1 MEITQIS
8 GEYNIEP
15 YKKVASEV
23 FAFNDVVSKNSS
35 GYLTKA
41 TSATPRAEIIGLI
54 QRTVLSTDDDYAS
67 NTAVPVLVLEDNAN
81 EFDMPVEAGTPVQ
94 AMVGK
99 AFDLNSEDGIDLTK
113 SVKKHFRVSRVIS
126 STVVRG
132 RFLTSGEQ
140 ARLVTYKQT
149 VSVADFTDGGSTAG
163 TLSLG
168 CTIPAGAVYVQTL
181 LKNLVGF
188 AGDTTATI
196 VVGDG
201 TDVDRYSTGTPSVF
215 ATAPAGADLG
225 VPSGTKFH
233 SASKT
238 PIVTITGTADFTSI
252 VTNANGAVEI
262 TLMWY
267 EAD

>member
-15 YKKVASEV
+15 YKKVASEA
-23 FAFNDVVSKNSS
+23 FAFNDVVTKNSS

-41 TSATPRAEIIGLI
+41 TSATPRAEILGLI

-67 NTAVPVLVLEDNAN
+67 NTMCPVLLLEDNNN

-132 RFLTSGEQ
+132 RFLTSGDQ

-149 VSVADFTDGGSTAG
+149 VALADFVDGGGASGSLA
-163 TLSLG
+163 LG
-168 CTIPAGAVYVQTL
+168 CTIPAGAVFVQSMI
-181 LKNLVGF
+181 KNLTGF
-188 AGDTTATI
+188 IGDTTAVM
-196 VVGDG
+196 VVGDTG
-201 TDVDRYSTGTPSVF
+201 GDTDRYSTGTPSVF
-215 ATAPAGADLG
+215 TTAPAGIDLG

-233 SASKT
+233 ASAVV
-238 PIVTITGTADFTSI
+238 PDVLITAGSDWGLVSA
-252 VTNANGAVEI
+252 GAFEI

>member
-1 MEITQIS
+1 MEISQVS

-15 YKKVASEV
+15 YKKVASEA
-23 FAFNDVVSKNSS
+23 FAFNDVVTKNSS

-41 TSATPRAEIIGLI
+41 TASTPRAEIIGLI

-67 NTAVPVLVLEDNAN
+67 NTAVPVLVLEDNNN

-99 AFDLNSEDGIDLTK
+99 AYDLNSEDGIDLTK
-113 SVKKHFRVSRVIS
+113 SVKKHFRVSRIIS

-132 RFLTSGEQ
+132 RFLTSGDQ

-149 VSVADFTDGGSTAG
+149 VNIEDMTDGGGTSG
-163 TLSLG
+163 TLALDCS
-168 CTIPAGAVYVQTL
+168 IPAGAVYVQTMV
-181 LKNLVGF
+181 KNLVGF
-188 AGDTTATI
+188 AGDTSAVAI
-196 VVGDG
+196 IGDG
-201 TDVDRYSTGTPSVF
+201 TDTDRYNTGTPDFFS
-215 ATAPAGADLG
+215 TASAGVDMG

-238 PIVTITGTADFTSI
+238 PTLTVTTGSDFALAK
-252 VTNANGAVEI
+252 TNGSGAVEI